1 MADVI
6 VVKGAVEFPITI
18 DPSVWVFDDR
28 KFELSTY
35 MEQDNLELQET
46 QKYIRG
52 AALHWEKEMKEGST
66 PPSQRKSLV
75 EERKVLEGDYAI
87 KFAPFL
93 ENAKPYANAM
103 TLRIHREQEDYVDVS
118 LKKSKQII
126 LQFSKDGRPIREKGP
141 VFLYF
146 PEDLH
151 ENKQPLNNIT
161 MFEILL

>member
-66 PPSQRKSLV
+66 L
-75 EERKVLEGDYAI
+75 LI
-87 KFAPFL
+87 
-93 ENAKPYANAM
+93 NAKA
-103 TLRIHREQEDYVDVS
+103 
-118 LKKSKQII
+118 
-126 LQFSKDGRPIREKGP
+126 
-141 VFLYF
+141 
-146 PEDLH
+146 
-151 ENKQPLNNIT
+151 
-161 MFEILL
+161 